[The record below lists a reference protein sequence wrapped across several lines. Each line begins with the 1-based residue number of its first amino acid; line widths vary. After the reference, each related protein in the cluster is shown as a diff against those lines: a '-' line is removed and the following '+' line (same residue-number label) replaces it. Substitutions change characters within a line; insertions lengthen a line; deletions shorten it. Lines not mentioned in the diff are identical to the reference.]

1 MNPFRGGKK
10 LRRSFGKSCKS
21 VKELLNIM
29 TQEDKSME
37 DNDQM
42 AMIEDFAICNM
53 FPALGNA
60 LAARASIKNKEAHR
74 FMQDVLVDVN
84 TKLWRLE
91 HRVDKEYM
99 RTVDF
104 LNFLHKTLVKV
115 ALDLRKEKLKL
126 FANIIV
132 NSTLIGN
139 ADENDNRKYLFDETI
154 DKIDEK
160 LFEFLLRMRSRH
172 LTADDENN
180 EGWKGSDD
188 ELKLLGVDDRTFSL
202 YADYLLGVGVVV
214 RIPRLDMGQDDGT
227 LYYTNEYYVT
237 QYGLEFVEYVKETD
251 NMYDARREMV
261 DEVQ

>member
-1 MNPFRGGKK
+1 MNHD
-10 LRRSFGKSCKS
+10 S
-21 VKELLNIM
+21 EM
-29 TQEDKSME
+29 TITQDDKWMK
-37 DNDQM
+37 DNEQI
-42 AMIEDFAICNM
+42 AMIESLSISNM
-53 FPALGNA
+53 FPALGSA
-60 LAARASIKNKEAHR
+60 LAARSSLKNKEAHR
-74 FMQDVLVDVN
+74 FMQDVLVEVN
-84 TKLWRLE
+84 AKLWRLE

-99 RTVDF
+99 RTADF

-154 DKIDEK
+154 DKIDER
-160 LFEFLLRMRSRH
+160 LFEFLLRMKSRH
-172 LTADDENN
+172 LTTNDENN

-202 YADYLLGVGVVV
+202 YADYLLGGGVVV
-214 RIPRLDMGQDDGT
+214 RIPRLDMEQDDGT

-251 NMYDARREMV
+251 NTYDARREMV